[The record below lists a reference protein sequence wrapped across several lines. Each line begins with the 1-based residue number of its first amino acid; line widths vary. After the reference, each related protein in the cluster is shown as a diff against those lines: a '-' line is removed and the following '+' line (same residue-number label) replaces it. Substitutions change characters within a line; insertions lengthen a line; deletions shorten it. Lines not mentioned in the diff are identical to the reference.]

1 MGACGSGSGSSDSR
15 PISTGSDDT
24 TVVVPEGPFVVV
36 ISEINYH
43 DISDDDAQDF
53 IELYNAGDESVSLE
67 QWCLGGV
74 DFCFS
79 DGSRIE
85 SGEHLVVRGSEF
97 GGRLGNNSE
106 RIELRDDNG
115 KIVDAVTYGSTSPWS
130 PTADGAGD
138 SLHRVVGATPADD
151 VSAWMADV
159 PSPGAPHDPLVR
171 TTPRTGVSVIINEIN
186 YHPANDNPAEEFIE
200 LLNVSGAQVSLSG
213 WCLPELQF
221 CFDANVALGPGQVRD
236 VRGFPSG
243 ELSNRRG
250 VIRLLDENAVVRD
263 AVRYED
269 RLMWPALADGH
280 GYSLQRRDPY
290 LFAHVPSNWEAVV
303 PTPGRDDGLTQPG
316 YVASFESVTHTVQPT
331 PDQPITVSALVSDSD
346 SVSLSYK
353 INFDDDVVIPMSQQ
367 TDGHF
372 VADIPAQ
379 PAGSLVR
386 YRIIGTSVAGEGTWP
401 RQGDGMKYHGT
412 VVQSPAES
420 QLPRLQWFV
429 TEKNYDKI
437 YNDRDLYGDNGY
449 PTVIAYNGEV
459 FDNALMRIRG
469 NQSRLNQKRKWK
481 IVLPPGYEWNM
492 GGLLETSVNEFAL
505 NSAVTDKSFVRE
517 ILTSDLQT
525 LGGGIGQQIFPLRF
539 EKNNEFYGLYL
550 YQEQPDGQWREKH
563 GFSDD
568 VIAFKSDLRATLNR
582 DQLDLSDKELKL
594 RYQRQTQDYIDNVD
608 EIRQLIRQVNN
619 GNQNELIAFAYKH
632 LDIPQIIESIA
643 TMRVAQHLEWEH
655 KNHMLLYDPADEKWR
670 LVPIDFDLNFGRRY
684 VTGCN
689 AFCEEVEASGYMEY
703 MESNRLARIF
713 LKNEDL
719 RKMLDRR
726 TKTLADAF
734 LVEGKVETRI
744 AELEQLLRDDAARD
758 RKIWYTYGEQQSMQR
773 GQEILINQYFIPKRK
788 LLLGPKSSRLPGPQ
802 KEPVSYTVS
811 EGDGVR
817 VTSTDNVAIDISGVQ
832 LPSLTGSVPAGTV
845 LLPGQTAVF
854 TSQRAPRPA
863 TLGPNDLHVWVSSQ
877 Q

>member
-568 VIAFKSDLRATLNR
+568 VIAFKLDLRATLNR